1 MCDLHL
7 ITPKAKW
14 LPSDY
19 HLCWICQ
26 KLAIPHPAGAL
37 LSHCGDGLQYETR
50 QICAHP
56 LCSRQSLDY
65 INPPFQTGFTFHH
78 FINRVSGVEDEM
90 SIHSREW
97 GQQLKSR
104 GIFTHWASNRG
115 AELMKK
121 GLFPCPS
128 AWPSAPF
135 SRNFT
140 PSLTS
145 LVKYS
150 WISNAEIYDVQ
161 MNSLEMGTATH
172 FTISMHFLNLKHILN
187 NF

>member
-104 GIFTHWASNRG
+104 GILLTELQIVVQSWWRRVYFPVPQHDHLLPSQEISPPAWLLWSNTHGFPTQKSMMSR
-115 AELMKK
+115 LMPLKW
-121 GLFPCPS
+121 GL
-128 AWPSAPF
+128 
-135 SRNFT
+135 
-140 PSLTS
+140 L
-145 LVKYS
+145 
-150 WISNAEIYDVQ
+150 
-161 MNSLEMGTATH
+161 
-172 FTISMHFLNLKHILN
+172 HILRYQCI
-187 NF
+187 F